1 MKLSGRFAVRGN
13 VLPLCVHVSD
23 EEGLPMRC
31 FFHLVHGRETIRD
44 DTGLDVLDLEVAA
57 ALARTAINELRDAN
71 GGSRDDW
78 SGWRLEIVGVEG
90 RLLHSLDLEPALH

>member
-1 MKLSGRFAVRGN
+1 MIL
-13 VLPLCVHVSD
+13 
-23 EEGLPMRC
+23 
-31 FFHLVHGRETIRD
+31 D
-44 DTGLDVLDLEVAA
+44 DTGVDVVDFEMAA
-57 ALARTAINELRDAN
+57 TQARNAIDELRYAN